1 MRGKEMVTKFN
12 KFAALLSVVLFLGIS
27 TNVLAGEYEGS
38 WLLYDTHGGGFEA
51 TLSKDGSASGT
62 HDDSMK
68 RGTWKEVD
76 GAVVISWKTGWTTRI
91 AKQGDKYV
99 KTSFKPGT
107 TITDTPTDTSE
118 AKKKN

>member
-1 MRGKEMVTKFN
+1 LTATFN
-12 KFAALLSVVLFLGIS
+12 KLITLVSVMLFLS
-27 TNVLAGEYEGS
+27 MTSYAFAGEYEGS
-38 WLLYDTHGGGFEA
+38 WMLYDTHGGGFEA
-51 TLSKDGSASGT
+51 TLSADGSASGT
-62 HDDSMK
+62 HGDSMK
-68 RGTWKEVD
+68 HGTWKEVD

-91 AKQGDKYV
+91 AKEGDKYV

>member
-1 MRGKEMVTKFN
+1 MTIKFN
-12 KFAALLSVVLFLGIS
+12 KIMLLLSAVTLFGIS
-27 TNVLAGEYEGS
+27 SYALAGDYEGS
-38 WLLYDTHGGGFEA
+38 WLLLDTHGGGFEA

-62 HDDSMK
+62 HGDAMK
-68 RGTWKEVD
+68 HGTWKEVD
-76 GAVVISWKTGWTTRI
+76 GAVVISWTTGWTTRI

-118 AKKKN
+118 AKKKH

>member
-1 MRGKEMVTKFN
+1 MATKLNRFS
-12 KFAALLSVVLFLGIS
+12 ALLSVALFLGIS
-27 TNVLAGEYEGS
+27 SNVFAVGYEGS
-38 WLLYDTHGGGFEA
+38 WMLYDTHGGGFEA
-51 TLSKDGSASGT
+51 TLSPDGTASGT
-62 HDDSMK
+62 NGDSMK
-68 RGTWKEVD
+68 HGTWKEVD

-118 AKKKN
+118 AKKKD

>member
-1 MRGKEMVTKFN
+1 MINIFSKCAT
-12 KFAALLSVVLFLGIS
+12 LISIVLFFGIAS
-27 TNVLAGEYEGS
+27 NVMAGDYEGS

-51 TLSKDGSASGT
+51 TLSKDGRASGT
-62 HDDSMK
+62 HGDSMK
-68 RGTWKEVD
+68 HGTWKEVD
-76 GAVVISWKTGWTTRI
+76 GAVVISWTTGWTTRI

-107 TITDTPTDTSE
+107 TITDAPTDTSE